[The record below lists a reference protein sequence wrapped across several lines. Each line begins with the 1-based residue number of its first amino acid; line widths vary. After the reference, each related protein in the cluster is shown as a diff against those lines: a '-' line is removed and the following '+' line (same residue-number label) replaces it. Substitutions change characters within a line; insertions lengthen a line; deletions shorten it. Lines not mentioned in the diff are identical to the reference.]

1 MDRMIDRLTACKVM
15 CVGPTPTRPRSTTN
29 VARHVFLQV
38 EPAAI
43 LRVARCLGP
52 FDRPTPI
59 GGAVGEQD
67 LGVEIGPTTN
77 PSCATS
83 PPKPMAGVPG
93 VRKTTVIMPGLLKH
107 TNP

>member
-43 LRVARCLGP
+43 IRVARCMGP
-52 FDRPTPI
+52 SDRTTAI
-59 GGAVGEQD
+59 GCAVGEQA
-67 LGVEIGPTTN
+67 LGV
-77 PSCATS
+77 
-83 PPKPMAGVPG
+83 
-93 VRKTTVIMPGLLKH
+93 
-107 TNP
+107 